1 MAFFN
6 RLPNV
11 EYDQKP
17 LVFPYS
23 EKEYVL
29 VKNFFRRHK
38 ITEESYNYIN
48 FFNEY
53 VLTDED
59 RIDYLAFKTYGQS
72 ELDWVILITN
82 NLINSYFDLPI
93 KESNLYEMVDAAYR
107 YEPFE
112 SGEENTLPCD
122 RTHHYE
128 TYEIRNSNGN
138 IILTGGLKVERSFY
152 TTPFQYNDGNNTII
166 TKSGNQ
172 VCKIVTNYEHEK
184 TLNDVKR
191 KIYLLRPEF
200 VQDFIDQ
207 YESET
212 EYSKSSSYIDR
223 LTKKSGI

>member
-17 LVFPYS
+17 LTFPYS

-38 ITEESYNYIN
+38 LTEQSYNYIN
-48 FFNEY
+48 LFNEY

-59 RIDYLAFKTYGQS
+59 RIDYLAYKTYGQS

-82 NLINSYFDLPI
+82 NVINTYFDLPV
-93 KESNLYEMVDAAYR
+93 KESDLYEMVDNAYR

-112 SGEENTLPCD
+112 TGEEDTLPAD

-128 TYEIRNSNGN
+128 TYEIKNSSGN
-138 IILTGGLKVERSFY
+138 VVLKGGLKVERSFY
-152 TTPFQYNDGNNTII
+152 TTPFKYNNGNGTIV

-172 VCKIVTNYEHEK
+172 VCKIVTNYEYEK
-184 TLNDVKR
+184 TLNDEKR

-207 YESET
+207 YEKEM

-223 LTKKSGI
+223 FTKKSGI